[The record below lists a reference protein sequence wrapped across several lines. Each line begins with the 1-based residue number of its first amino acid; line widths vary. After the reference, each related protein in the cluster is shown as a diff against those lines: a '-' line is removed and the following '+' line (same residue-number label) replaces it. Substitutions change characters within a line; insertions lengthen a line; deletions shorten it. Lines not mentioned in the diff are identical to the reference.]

1 VPEGNGRK
9 EEPPRGMAGRY
20 VLRVDR
26 KHEEE
31 HRQCGREGDDQAH
44 VRLPRF
50 MDETIGRS
58 P

>member
-1 VPEGNGRK
+1 
-9 EEPPRGMAGRY
+9 MAGRY